1 MKPILNDA
9 FRYTNNSRGSSRSQF
24 KKKMHNTMDTNSVKK
39 GFALLKRNPIL
50 VIIVAFKRMNNSI
63 HYIRL
68 GENVG
73 ISHFEAD

>member
-1 MKPILNDA
+1 MLFDIRTTLAAVHAVNL
-9 FRYTNNSRGSSRSQF
+9 

-68 GENVG
+68 GENVS